1 MVYNALTMSPVL
13 HIIPIRRQGEIACNA
28 MNPFHADDEENADR
42 IDVGAIAR
50 TGMLIG
56 ANLALA
62 GVLGQHPV
70 IKSMIEFS
78 SIEPALTPAQT
89 LAVGLALIF
98 GSV

>member
-1 MVYNALTMSPVL
+1 
-13 HIIPIRRQGEIACNA
+13 
-28 MNPFHADDEENADR
+28 MNPFHADDKENADR

-56 ANLALA
+56 GNLALA
-62 GVLGQHPV
+62 CALGQHPV

-98 GSV
+98 GSVATQWLMPAKPIRHRRGLRRRT